1 MFVTI
6 RRYSPKNGAVN
17 KASLDLLKRQVE
29 EQFLPVI
36 KAVPGFRAYYVM
48 SVANREVITLSFCE
62 TEQGIAEATRCASE
76 YILRNPLIYELGQ
89 PEITECQ
96 VLTSAQSFA
105 DVGDPNG
112 NGDGMAA
119 AIALWLEE
127 SRGILLSIPE
137 P

>member
-6 RRYSPKNGAVN
+6 RRYSPKNGAAN
-17 KASLDLLKRQVE
+17 RASLDLLRRQIE

-36 KAVPGFRAYYVM
+36 KAVPGFRAYYVL
-48 SVANREVITLSFCE
+48 SVADREVITLSFCE
-62 TEQGIAEATRCASE
+62 TEEGVVESTRCATE
-76 YILRNPLIYELGQ
+76 YTRRNPLVYELGL
-89 PEITECQ
+89 PEITECRI
-96 VLTSAQSFA
+96 LTSAESSGHGGDA
-105 DVGDPNG
+105 DGHGDT
-112 NGDGMAA
+112 MAA

>member
-6 RRYSPKNGAVN
+6 RRYSPQNGSVN

-36 KAVPGFRAYYVM
+36 KAVPGFRAYYVL
-48 SVANREVITLSFCE
+48 SVGDREVVTLSFCE
-62 TEQGIAEATRCASE
+62 TEEGLAESTRRASE
-76 YILRNPLIYELGQ
+76 YTARNPLIYELGR
-89 PEITECQ
+89 PEVTECR
-96 VLTSAQSFA
+96 VLTSAESL
-105 DVGDPNG
+105 
-112 NGDGMAA
+112 GDGGGGGTSDVAES
-119 AIALWLEE
+119 IALWLEQ